1 MDGAPAARRGFT
13 CTRPLRRPGS
23 PEVVKQI
30 VQPVGARGSLAGSR
44 DTTVAVFLAT
54 VATLRPKGRIA
65 ALPSFSPKRQFQTVC
80 AATAEVVMSQFA
92 AISETPK
99 KPKNVI
105 TRHPNASVAL
115 GSGSGVGALV
125 VWLIGLSGTE
135 VPAEMSAVIAGTV
148 AWVVLVVGR
157 RGIKP
162 ALEAI
167 WNGSDTEGD
176 PARLEGSTQA
186 G

>member
-1 MDGAPAARRGFT
+1 
-13 CTRPLRRPGS
+13 
-23 PEVVKQI
+23 
-30 VQPVGARGSLAGSR
+30 
-44 DTTVAVFLAT
+44 
-54 VATLRPKGRIA
+54 
-65 ALPSFSPKRQFQTVC
+65 
-80 AATAEVVMSQFA
+80 
-92 AISETPK
+92 
-99 KPKNVI
+99 VI

-135 VPAEMSAVIAGTV
+135 VPPEVSAVIAGTA
-148 AWVVLVVGR
+148 AWVVLLVGR

-167 WNGSDTEGD
+167 WNGSEAEGE
-176 PARLEGSTQA
+176 PAVLEGSAQA